1 MLELLQS
8 FTKFSQVN
16 RDTVLS
22 YVSDRTS
29 NRSYIPEQEFYL
41 RETVDVARSLLG
53 CLLIRVI
60 QSSNADEIKVC
71 GGRIVE
77 VEAYLGETDPAC
89 HTARGITR
97 RTEIFYRAGG
107 IAYVYR
113 IYGIHHCLNVI
124 TLPSG
129 KAGCVLVRAVEP
141 IFGIEE
147 MAASRGISPERLY
160 DLCSGPGKL
169 CQAMGI
175 DAGYNGCDLRAGNLL
190 ILALQNNERSI
201 AKGPRIGISKATY
214 WPLRFWIEGSSWVS
228 GGVLFKSQLLP

>member
-1 MLELLQS
+1 MG
-8 FTKFSQVN
+8 
-16 RDTVLS
+16 RIDTILS

-29 NRSYIPEQEFYL
+29 NRWYIPEQEFYL
-41 RETVDVARSLLG
+41 RDTVEVAQSLLG
-53 CLLIRVI
+53 CFLIRVV
-60 QSSNADEIKVC
+60 QSGNADEIKVC

-77 VEAYLGETDPAC
+77 VEAYLGESDPAC
-89 HTARGITR
+89 HAARGVTR

-107 IAYVYR
+107 IAYVYH
-113 IYGIHHCLNVI
+113 IYGTHHCLNVI

-147 MAASRGISPERLY
+147 MANCRGISPERLY

-175 DAGYNGCDLRAGNLL
+175 DVGYNGCDLRVSNLL
-190 ILALQNNERSI
+190 ILASLNNERSVM
-201 AKGPRIGISKATY
+201 KGPRVGISKAVD
-214 WPLRFWIEGSSWVS
+214 WPLRFWIEGSPWVS
-228 GGVLFKSQLLP
+228 RGT

>member
-1 MLELLQS
+1 MG
-8 FTKFSQVN
+8 
-16 RDTVLS
+16 RIDTILS

-29 NRSYIPEQEFYL
+29 NRWYIPEQEFYL
-41 RETVDVARSLLG
+41 RDTVEVAQSLLG
-53 CLLIRVI
+53 CFLIRVV
-60 QSSNADEIKVC
+60 QSGNADEIKVC

-77 VEAYLGETDPAC
+77 VEAYLGESDPAC
-89 HTARGITR
+89 HAARGVTR

-113 IYGIHHCLNVI
+113 IYGIHYCLNVI

-141 IFGIEE
+141 VFGIEE
-147 MAASRGISPERLY
+147 MADYRGVSPGRLH

-175 DAGYNGCDLRAGNLL
+175 DAGYNGYDLRASSLL
-190 ILALQNNERSI
+190 ILASQSNERPI
-201 AKGPRIGISKATY
+201 AKGPRVGISKAVD
-214 WPLRFWIEGSSWVS
+214 WPLRFWVEGSQWISRDT
-228 GGVLFKSQLLP
+228 